1 MFSSDSTLTQK
12 IWPGLV
18 IFWLLAGL
26 SCVPKPQPAPLAN
39 FMRRAE
45 PLIAERRYG
54 EALAVLEEV
63 AQAYPANPLPLLKI
77 GQIYVTQ
84 QRWLLAEDA
93 FNRALARQPQNALA
107 LAGLAETLYG
117 QGRLDE
123 AVTFWQKA
131 ATVNPHLP
139 GVFTGLGRTY
149 LAKFEFE
156 AAKKAFL
163 EQQRQQPDPEALWFL
178 ATLEAPAD
186 VSAAREYLQSIP
198 SPQESGLS
206 ERRDYL
212 LAALKPFNVGPT
224 EAEAAKATG
233 IALAQAQLWPLAIHA
248 LTIAKEKQ
256 GETVDAETLAFLG
269 YAQVQAGRPALE
281 LFRQAQQAD
290 PNSAWPLYFQGLY
303 LRQKGTLRAAEAAF
317 KQAVTLDPK
326 NAAFYVE
333 MAETK
338 AQYGDLASAELWYE
352 AAVQVSE
359 EDLQFR
365 LLQAKFF
372 ANWGYRMAE
381 AGIPAARA
389 ITESDKNNA
398 EAYDL
403 LGWMQFLTGAPEGGE
418 TALRQALVLNPD
430 LISARYHLARQLEA
444 MGRKT
449 EAAEEYQ
456 RVIDWDTSGTFRDRA
471 LKDLQRLD
479 SPPSGCC

>member
-1 MFSSDSTLTQK
+1 MFSRDSILTQK
-12 IWPGLV
+12 VWPGLV

-26 SCVPKPQPAPLAN
+26 SCVPKPQPAPPAS
-39 FMRRAE
+39 FMMRAE

-54 EALAVLEEV
+54 EAVTVLEEM
-63 AQAYPANPLPLLKI
+63 AQAYPDNPLPLLKI
-77 GQIYVTQ
+77 GQIYVVQ

-93 FNRALARQPQNALA
+93 FNRALAREPQNAVA
-107 LAGLAETLYG
+107 LAGLAETFYG

-131 ATVNPHLP
+131 AAANPHLH

-149 LAKFEFE
+149 LARFEFV

-163 EQQRQQPDPEALWFL
+163 EQQRQQPDPEALWYL
-178 ATLEAPAD
+178 AALEAPAD
-186 VSAAREYLQSIP
+186 SGAAREYLQSIA
-198 SPQESGLS
+198 SPPGSRLS

-212 LAALKPFNVGPT
+212 LAALKPFTAGSLP
-224 EAEAAKATG
+224 AEAAKATG

-256 GETVDAETLAFLG
+256 GEKVDAETLAFLG
-269 YAQVQAGRPALE
+269 YAQAQAGRPAFE

-317 KQAVTLDPK
+317 KQAVTLDPQ

-338 AQYGDLASAELWYE
+338 AQRGDLASAELWYE
-352 AAVQVSE
+352 AAVQVSA

-389 ITESDKNNA
+389 ITEADKDNA

-403 LGWMQFLTGAPEGGE
+403 LGWMQFLTGAPGSGE
-418 TALRQALVLNPD
+418 AALRQALALNPD
-430 LISARYHLARQLEA
+430 LTSARYHLARQLEA

-449 EAAEEYQ
+449 EAAEAYQ
-456 RVIDWDTSGTFRDRA
+456 RVIDWDTSGEFRERA

-479 SPPSGCC
+479 SSPPGCC